1 MVLGLRLLGN
11 RNPRMYHPPNPFP
24 PPSSGTYAVPFAAP
38 PSHPYSFSAAPI
50 TFAPPSFPAPRPA
63 RAPLP
68 PGPPPTAEQVAAA
81 GVAAAAAAALARQ
94 AALHSLAFTH
104 KQAQAAA
111 LAAQAALVQSRR
123 KKKNMTPLERWEWM
137 LGEFTWMD
145 VSDARREEWF
155 EDRTVWCVYC
165 HETKNG
171 SKNFCNIARH
181 ELTEK
186 HKINASSPAAL
197 LM

>member
-1 MVLGLRLLGN
+1 
-11 RNPRMYHPPNPFP
+11 MYHPPNPFLP
-24 PPSSGTYAVPFAAP
+24 PGYGAFDAPFAP
-38 PSHPYSFSAAPI
+38 TPSHPYSLAAAAAAAAP
-50 TFAPPSFPAPRPA
+50 PYRPPAPRPA
-63 RAPLP
+63 RAPFP
-68 PGPPPTAEQVAAA
+68 PAPPPTAEQVAAA

-155 EDRTVWCVYC
+155 ADRTVWCVHC
-165 HETKNG
+165 KETKNG

-186 HKINASSPAAL
+186 HKINASSPEAL
-197 LM
+197 LI